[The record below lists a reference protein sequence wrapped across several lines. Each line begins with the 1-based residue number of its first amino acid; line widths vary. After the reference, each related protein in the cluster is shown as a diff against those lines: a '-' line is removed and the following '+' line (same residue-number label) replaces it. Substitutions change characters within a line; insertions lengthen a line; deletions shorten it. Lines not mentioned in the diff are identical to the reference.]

1 MTRQEAKQLL
11 PVIQAFAD
19 GKAVDYF
26 NGETWSALH
35 DRPSFTDP
43 IECYRIKPEP
53 KLRPWRPE
61 EVPVGALVRTRFGQE
76 FFIISQNGGWDG
88 AVFIS
93 ERNKVKGGWQS
104 FDTSSMH
111 EYSTDCGT
119 SWHPCGIMEDA
130 K

>member
-61 EVPVGALVRTRFGQE
+61 EVPLGAWFRMCE
-76 FFIISQNGGWDG
+76 GGWRLGMVAVAHSAVVIGVTATRQEAVSFEVLRDQYEHSIDG
-88 AVFIS
+88 G
-93 ERNKVKGGWQS
+93 KTWL
-104 FDTSSMH
+104 
-111 EYSTDCGT
+111 
-119 SWHPCGIMEDA
+119 PCGIMEDA